1 MRAPVRHGWLIDL
14 GVFGVLA
21 AATLWLCWPG
31 LHNAAFH
38 NQDVAGIT
46 YNADLILSGG
56 VPYHTNLEFK
66 APGSFFLTAFAWS
79 IGGRS
84 LTTLQWAA
92 CVWSILGAFGMFVT
106 GRLLYDRVA
115 GALAAGLYVVYA
127 ANIGSMDANYGVW
140 MATPAI
146 WATAACVQALRTGR
160 LRMWLIC
167 GITLAIAGLCKRQAA
182 ALFPVFFTVL
192 LWRGLERPA
201 GWAEPA
207 PKGKATAAFFGGMA
221 IGFGALG
228 IWYLAKG
235 GAEAY
240 IRHYF
245 FSESGWQYAAQTELD
260 FGEKLARI
268 GDGFRGFWEYVGG
281 PTLLALPVMFLAG
294 WRRRLTVRGVL
305 LGGHLVL
312 SFAGTAVGFR
322 FFKSYYQQVLP
333 ALCWL
338 AAHPDGPLARA
349 LSPASWKAR
358 RTQAAL
364 ALVVV
369 IGVAIPAGRKAYGEY
384 VKVERIREHNRERD
398 VQRIGR
404 TIQANS
410 TPADTVWVW
419 GRWAWPV
426 YYHTERRAPT
436 PYYKV
441 LGVITNTL
449 TNTWRRP
456 TQPTRFVHS
465 PVADEIIEDLRRER
479 PAFIVLSKNERHYGW
494 KAFTKLL
501 REEYRVVPHF
511 KMKRFVTYHRKDHR
525 LPKPPRPH
533 RKPRKKKKS

>member
-1 MRAPVRHGWLIDL
+1 MRAPARHGWIVD
-14 GVFGVLA
+14 LA
-21 AATLWLCWPG
+21 ALTICALTTIWLCWPG
-31 LHNAAFH
+31 LQTAAFH

-46 YNADLILSGG
+46 YNADLILAGQ
-56 VPYHTNLEFK
+56 VPYHSNLEFK
-66 APGSFFLTAFAWS
+66 APGSFFLTAFAWTV
-79 IGGRS
+79 GGRS

-92 CVWSILGAFGMFVT
+92 CLWSILGAFGVFVV
-106 GRLLYDRVA
+106 GRLLYDRLA

-167 GITLAIAGLCKRQAA
+167 GIALALAGLCKRQAA
-182 ALFPVFFTVL
+182 ALFPVFLAVL
-192 LWRGLERPA
+192 LWRKLERPT
-201 GWAEPA
+201 GWAPPVA
-207 PKGKATAAFFGGMA
+207 RLRGSAALLGGLA

-260 FGEKLARI
+260 LNEKLARV
-268 GDGFRGFWEYVGG
+268 GDGLLGFWEYVGG
-281 PTLLALPVMFLAG
+281 PTLLALPVMLLAG

-305 LGGHLVL
+305 LAGHLAL

-349 LSPASWKAR
+349 LDPALWRAR
-358 RTQAAL
+358 RAQAAL
-364 ALVVV
+364 ALGLVVA
-369 IGVAIPAGRKAYGEY
+369 VAIPTGRKAFIEYGR
-384 VKVERIREHNRERD
+384 VERLRAHNAEQD

-410 TPADTVWVW
+410 SPTDTIWVW

-426 YYHTERRAPT
+426 YFHTERFSATR
-436 PYYKV
+436 YYKV
-441 LGVITNTL
+441 LGVVTNTL

-456 TQPTRFVHS
+456 TQPTRFVQT
-465 PVADEIIEDLRRER
+465 PVADEIIADLRRAR
-479 PAFIVLSKNERHYGW
+479 PAFIVLSKNEQHAGW
-494 KAFTKLL
+494 TAFTQLL
-501 REEYRVVPHF
+501 REEYRIVPHF
-511 KMKRFVTYHRKDHR
+511 KMKRFVTYHRKDHP
-525 LPKPPRPH
+525 LAKPPRPH
-533 RKPRKKKKS
+533 ARSRKKTP